1 MCVYQRTAFVEHSQ
15 KAQRFYPLLDEA
27 GDEAPSH
34 AAAESPPPSATACV
48 RLPGRARVTQA

>member
-1 MCVYQRTAFVEHSQ
+1 MGRTAFVEHSQ

-27 GDEAPSH
+27 GDEGTLHDVAPSQH
-34 AAAESPPPSATACV
+34 SSATACV